1 MEQDIL
7 VSVVVITYNS
17 EKYILE
23 TLESIKTQSY
33 KNLELIISDDCSKD
47 DTVMICRDW
56 LDKEGERFIRTKLI
70 IQVSQVNR

>member
-56 LDKEGERFIRTKLI
+56 LDNRSSAAWERAGEAR
-70 IQVSQVNR
+70 